1 MAQLCVTIG
10 APTLADLRERRDRAA
25 RDADLV
31 ELRLDT
37 VADPDVAG
45 ALAGRTGPVIVTCRA
60 SWEGGH
66 FRGSEQ
72 TRLQLL
78 HEAWAMGAEYVDI
91 EFAAFKGA
99 PWVEATHGERLI
111 VSAHDFD
118 GVPGDLAER
127 HRAICATGA
136 SVTKLAITAHGLRD
150 VARLAALA
158 RPATGKQVLLAMGTP
173 GLVTRIA
180 PGRFGSAWTY
190 AGDAWAPGQISAS
203 RLRDEFRFSEISD
216 RVALYGVAARP
227 SGHSMSPVMHNAA
240 FRAAGLDAVY
250 VPLEALDAADLF
262 EFADSLDVRG
272 ASVTIPFKTEVL
284 PRCEPDAASRA
295 AGAVNTLVRRDG
307 RWLGRNTDIA
317 GLLAPL
323 AGRFRLTGSR
333 VTILGAGGAARA
345 AALACAGAGAIVT
358 VCARRRDQAADVVG
372 AAGGSIGAFP
382 PERGTWDLLINTT
395 PVGMQPVTDATPMPA
410 SHLDG
415 RLVYDLIYNPPETRL
430 LRDARE
436 AGLETLGGLDM
447 LVAQAEAQFEIWTGQ
462 PAAPGVMRAAADRRL
477 RTLMAPAQPAPTGSL
492 S

>member
-25 RDADLV
+25 SDADLV

-45 ALAGRTGPVIVTCRA
+45 ALAGRTVPVILTCRA
-60 SWEGGH
+60 SWEGGY

-72 TRLQLL
+72 TRLRLL
-78 HEAWAMGAEYVDI
+78 QEAWALGAEYVDV
-91 EFAAFKGA
+91 EFAALKSA
-99 PWVEATHGERLI
+99 PWVEATRGERLV

-118 GVPGDLAER
+118 GVPADLADR

-136 SVTKLAITAHGLRD
+136 AVTKLAITAHGLRD
-150 VARLAALA
+150 VARLAALS
-158 RPATGKQVLLAMGTP
+158 RPAVGRQVLLAMGTP

-190 AGDAWAPGQISAS
+190 AGDAWAPGQILAS
-203 RLRDEFRFSEISD
+203 RLRDEFRFGEISH

-227 SGHSMSPVMHNAA
+227 SGHSLSPVMHNAA
-240 FRAAGLDAVY
+240 FRAARLDAVY

-262 EFADSLDVRG
+262 DFADALDLQG

-284 PRCEPDAASRA
+284 PRCEPDAAARA

-323 AGRFRLTGSR
+323 ARRFSLPG
-333 VTILGAGGAARA
+333 L
-345 AALACAGAGAIVT
+345 LACAGEGAVVT
-358 VCARRRDQAADVVG
+358 VCARRPDQAAEVAG
-372 AAGGSIGAFP
+372 AAGASVGAFP
-382 PERGTWDLLINTT
+382 PQRGSWDLLINTT
-395 PVGMQPVTDATPMPA
+395 PVGMHPVTDATPMPA

-462 PAAPGVMRAAADRRL
+462 PPAPGVMRAAANRRL
-477 RTLMAPAQPAPTGSL
+477 QTPTAPLQPAPTVSR

>member
-272 ASVTIPFKTEVL
+272 ASVTIPFKTEVRRRRQHPGS
-284 PRCEPDAASRA
+284 PR
-295 AGAVNTLVRRDG
+295 
-307 RWLGRNTDIA
+307 W
-317 GLLAPL
+317 PL
-323 AGRFRLTGSR
+323 ARPQHRYRWPART
-333 VTILGAGGAARA
+333 AGWPLQTHG
-345 AALACAGAGAIVT
+345 LAGDDPWRG
-358 VCARRRDQAADVVG
+358 RRR
-372 AAGGSIGAFP
+372 
-382 PERGTWDLLINTT
+382 
-395 PVGMQPVTDATPMPA
+395 
-410 SHLDG
+410 
-415 RLVYDLIYNPPETRL
+415 
-430 LRDARE
+430 AR
-436 AGLETLGGLDM
+436 GGLG
-447 LVAQAEAQFEIWTGQ
+447 LRRSG
-462 PAAPGVMRAAADRRL
+462 RDRHRL
-477 RTLMAPAQPAPTGSL
+477 RETPGSGG
-492 S
+492 